1 MNRVLVFGPEN
12 YDKIDFVRR
21 LFQVGEIGEE
31 QIIRG
36 DSPRYKQSGLIIDD
50 LPLQTKYYTTQVG
63 LFIDEPETNDP
74 QKYLQWIEELSSDE
88 MRELR
93 EQIQLLIVLFPGSG
107 DYEEITS
114 GPLDRLNAL
123 LDSEHCETH
132 KESLQWDGEIFAMD
146 TTDDS
151 LLAEARNTMQCVVW
165 RNIELW
171 DDDTI
176 SNRQILALGHDQDQ
190 DQDQDLVMNLE
201 HELRRFEQDL
211 SRLRNARAGRAGA
224 VGEDGGRA
232 GGGGRGGDLSAEDK
246 ELVDTILARVLGEDP
261 L

>member
-31 QIIRG
+31 QITRG
-36 DSPRYKQSGLIIDD
+36 DTPRYKQSGLIIDE
-50 LPLQTKYYTTQVG
+50 LPLQTKYYTTEVG
-63 LFIDEPETNDP
+63 VFIDEPETNDP

-93 EQIQLLIVLFPGSG
+93 EQIQLVIVLFPGSS
-107 DYEEITS
+107 DYEEIAS

-146 TTDDS
+146 TADDS

-171 DDDTI
+171 DDDTTSSGPI
-176 SNRQILALGHDQDQ
+176 PALDHDQDQ
-190 DQDQDLVMNLE
+190 DQDLAMDLE

-224 VGEDGGRA
+224 VGEDGGE
-232 GGGGRGGDLSAEDK
+232 GGGRNLSAEDK
-246 ELVDTILARVLGEDP
+246 ELVDTILARVLGKEP